1 MGWSP
6 GSDDGRPENE
16 SEEKFMKTIEK
27 AEIKKLSFPVGN
39 IYNYNAMIFRSV
51 DGGKTFAYCG
61 YGKYFVTLEEAEAYK
76 TEIELQ

>member
-1 MGWSP
+1 
-6 GSDDGRPENE
+6 
-16 SEEKFMKTIEK
+16 MKTIEK
-27 AEIKKLSFPVGN
+27 VEIKKLSFPVGN

-76 TEIELQ
+76 TEIELQQSKPPSGGLQELPHLHR

>member
-1 MGWSP
+1 
-6 GSDDGRPENE
+6 
-16 SEEKFMKTIEK
+16 MKTIEK
-27 AEIKKLSFPVGN
+27 VEIKKLSFPVGN